1 MKIKIKQKQKGLL
14 LDYTRVVVHLFIISV
29 VLVVAI
35 LATNTASATG
45 SGTISIGSATMDE
58 DSTTVLQ
65 LSIVNVVEITGV
77 SLDLSYDPG
86 VVEVKDIS
94 VNEYVTGS
102 TVTSDIDNTAGKIRI
117 VIINTDMINSVE
129 SVPLIDIAVHAIG
142 EAGDETPLSLQN
154 VEISDI
160 TFSPITVESIV
171 NGFVKINNGNLVLSD
186 TVSSEIEDNI
196 TLELSTS
203 PPVSI
208 QNESVYN
215 VETDSADD
223 KSNGDES
230 AARDV
235 SISSQAD
242 SQNND
247 ASDIS
252 SAIDQPKPATP
263 GFGWVLTILNLLF
276 MIKIFRKKMK

>member
-1 MKIKIKQKQKGLL
+1 MKIKIKQKGLL

-29 VLVVAI
+29 VFAVAI
-35 LATNTASATG
+35 LATNTAIATG
-45 SGTISIGSATMDE
+45 SETINIGSATMDKG
-58 DSTTVLQ
+58 STTVLQ
-65 LSIVNVVEITGV
+65 LSIANAVEITGL
-77 SLDLSYDPG
+77 SLDISYDPA
-86 VVEVKDIS
+86 VVEVQDIS
-94 VNEYVTGS
+94 VNEYVSGS
-102 TVTSDIDNTAGKIRI
+102 TVTSDIENTAGKIHI
-117 VIINTDMINSVE
+117 VIVNTDIINSVE

-160 TFSPITVESIV
+160 TFSPTTVESIV

-203 PPVSI
+203 PQVRI
-208 QNESVYN
+208 QNESAYN
-215 VETDSADD
+215 IETDSANN

-263 GFGWVLTILNLLF
+263 GFGWVSTILNLLF
-276 MIKIFRKKMK
+276 LITIFRNKMK

>member
-1 MKIKIKQKQKGLL
+1 MKIKIKQKGLL
-14 LDYTRVVVHLFIISV
+14 LDYTRVVVYLFIISM
-29 VLVVAI
+29 VLAVAI
-35 LATNTASATG
+35 LATNTASAIG
-45 SGTISIGSATMDE
+45 SETISIGSATMDK

-65 LSIVNVVEITGV
+65 LSIANAVEITGL
-77 SLDLSYDPG
+77 SLDINYDQA
-86 VVEVKDIS
+86 VIEVHDIY
-94 VNEYVTGS
+94 VNEHMTGS
-102 TVTSDIDNTAGKIRI
+102 TVPPIIDNTAGKIRI
-117 VIINTDMINSVE
+117 VIVNTDTINSVE
-129 SVPLIDIAVHAIG
+129 SVPLVDIAVHAIG
-142 EAGDETPLSLQN
+142 EAGDETLLSLQN
-154 VEISDI
+154 VEISDL

-186 TVSSEIEDNI
+186 TVNSEIEDNI

-208 QNESVYN
+208 QNESASN
-215 VETDSADD
+215 VETDSTDD
-223 KSNGDES
+223 KINGDES
-230 AARDV
+230 AAHDV

-247 ASDIS
+247 VSEIS

-276 MIKIFRKKMK
+276 MIEILRKK